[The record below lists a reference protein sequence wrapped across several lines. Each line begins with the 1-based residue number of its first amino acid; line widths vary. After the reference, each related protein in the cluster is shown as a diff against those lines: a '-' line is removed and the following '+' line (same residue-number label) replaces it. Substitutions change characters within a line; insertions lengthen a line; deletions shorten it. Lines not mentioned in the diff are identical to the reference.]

1 MFELHSL
8 IVLNLLVLLSALRVK
23 ATPLKDLKCNL
34 IIFADQ
40 FLTKIKKLSMNKII
54 VLLFAVAMIFAGCK
68 TESETSS
75 DQNMNINKVSE
86 NSSHAAKVEEKIDAA
101 NYTYLQVTENDNT
114 YWIAVTRMEI
124 EIGET
129 VYFSQAMEM
138 KNFKSESLERTFES
152 VLFVQDASK
161 FPIQQA
167 GEDPHKNLTSRQDD
181 EISIETPQGR
191 KSVEQIYN
199 EKESLNGK
207 TVKVKGKV
215 VKVNQNIMNRNWI
228 HIQDGTGDETNS
240 DLVVTSQNVVA
251 VGDIV
256 TAEGIVASDKDFGA
270 VYFFPIIVEDA
281 KIVK

>member
-1 MFELHSL
+1 M
-8 IVLNLLVLLSALRVK
+8 I
-23 ATPLKDLKCNL
+23 
-34 IIFADQ
+34 
-40 FLTKIKKLSMNKII
+40 KII
-54 VLLFAVAMIFAGCK
+54 VVLIAVAMIFAGCE

-75 DQNMNINKVSE
+75 DQNKNINKVSE
-86 NSSHAAKVEEKIDAA
+86 NSSHTAKVEEKIDAA
-101 NYTYLQVTENDNT
+101 NYTYLQVTENDKT

-124 EIGET
+124 EMGET

-138 KNFKSESLERTFES
+138 KNFKSESLNRTFES

-161 FPIQQA
+161 FPNQQA
-167 GEDPHKNLTSRQDD
+167 GDDPHKNLKRRQDE
-181 EISIETPQGR
+181 EISIETPQDS

-228 HIQDGTGDETNS
+228 HIQDGTGDDTNS
-240 DLVVTSQNVVA
+240 DLVVTTQDVAA

-256 TAEGIVASDKDFGA
+256 TAEGIVVTNKDFGA
-270 VYFFPIIVEDA
+270 GYSYSVLLENT
-281 KIVK
+281 KITK

>member
-1 MFELHSL
+1 MQFNYICTS
-8 IVLNLLVLLSALRVK
+8 
-23 ATPLKDLKCNL
+23 
-34 IIFADQ
+34 
-40 FLTKIKKLSMNKII
+40 FLTNIKRLSMIKII
-54 VLLFAVAMIFAGCK
+54 VLLFAVVMIFAGCE

-75 DQNMNINKVSE
+75 NKNTNTKMVSD
-86 NSSHAAKVEEKIDAA
+86 NNNHTAKVGEKIDAA
-101 NYTYLQVTENDNT
+101 NYTYLQVTENDKT
-114 YWIAVTRMEI
+114 YWIAATRMEI

-138 KNFKSESLERTFES
+138 KNFKSESLNRTFES
-152 VLFVQDASK
+152 ILFVQDASK
-161 FPIQQA
+161 FPNQQA
-167 GEDPHKNLTSRQDD
+167 GEDPHKNLTNQLDE
-181 EISIETPQGR
+181 EISIEPSQGS
-191 KSVEQIYN
+191 KTVEQIFN
-199 EKESLNGK
+199 EKKSLNGK

-270 VYFFPIIVEDA
+270 GYFFTVIVENA

>member
-1 MFELHSL
+1 M
-8 IVLNLLVLLSALRVK
+8 I
-23 ATPLKDLKCNL
+23 
-34 IIFADQ
+34 
-40 FLTKIKKLSMNKII
+40 KII
-54 VLLFAVAMIFAGCK
+54 VVLIAVAMIFAGCE

-75 DQNMNINKVSE
+75 DQNKNINKVSE
-86 NSSHAAKVEEKIDAA
+86 NSSHTAKVEEKIDAA
-101 NYTYLQVTENDNT
+101 NYTYLQVTENDKT

-124 EIGET
+124 EMGET

-138 KNFKSESLERTFES
+138 KNFKSESLNRTFES

-161 FPIQQA
+161 FPNQQA
-167 GEDPHKNLTSRQDD
+167 GDDPHKNLKRRQDE
-181 EISIETPQGR
+181 EISIETPQDS

-228 HIQDGTGDETNS
+228 HIQDGTGNETNS
-240 DLVVTSQNVVA
+240 DLVITSQDVVA
-251 VGDIV
+251 LGDIV
-256 TAEGIVASDKDFGA
+256 TAEGIVSSDKDFGA
-270 VYFFPIIVEDA
+270 GYFFPVIVEDA

>member
-1 MFELHSL
+1 MQFNYICTS
-8 IVLNLLVLLSALRVK
+8 
-23 ATPLKDLKCNL
+23 
-34 IIFADQ
+34 
-40 FLTKIKKLSMNKII
+40 FLTNIKRLSMIKII
-54 VLLFAVAMIFAGCK
+54 VLLFAVVMIFAGCE

-75 DQNMNINKVSE
+75 DQNTNINKVSE
-86 NSSHAAKVEEKIDAA
+86 NSSHTAKVEEKIDAA
-101 NYTYLQVTENDNT
+101 NYTYLQVTENDKT

-124 EIGET
+124 EMGET

-138 KNFKSESLERTFES
+138 KNFKSESLNRTFES

-161 FPIQQA
+161 FPNQQV
-167 GEDPHKNLTSRQDD
+167 GDDPHKNLKRRQDE
-181 EISIETPQGR
+181 EISIETPQDS

-228 HIQDGTGDETNS
+228 HIQDGTGDDTNS
-240 DLVVTSQNVVA
+240 DLVVTTQDVAA

-256 TAEGIVASDKDFGA
+256 TAEGIVVTNKDFGA
-270 VYFFPIIVEDA
+270 GYSYSVLLENT
-281 KIVK
+281 KITK

>member
-1 MFELHSL
+1 
-8 IVLNLLVLLSALRVK
+8 LSVHRVK

-40 FLTKIKKLSMNKII
+40 FLTNIKRLSMIKII
-54 VLLFAVAMIFAGCK
+54 VILIAVAMIFAGCE

-75 DQNMNINKVSE
+75 DQNKNIYKVSE
-86 NSSHAAKVEEKIDAA
+86 NSSHTARVEEKIDAA
-101 NYTYLQVTENDNT
+101 NYTYLQVTENDKT

-124 EIGET
+124 KIGET

-138 KNFKSESLERTFES
+138 KNFKSESLNRTFES
-152 VLFVQDASK
+152 ILFVQDAAK
-161 FPIQQA
+161 YPNQQM
-167 GEDPHKNLTSRQDD
+167 GEDPHKNLTSSKNEQ
-181 EISIETPQGR
+181 ISIETPEDG
-191 KSVEQIYN
+191 KTVEQIYN
-199 EKESLNGK
+199 ERVSLAGK

-215 VKVNQNIMNRNWI
+215 VKINQNIMNRNWI
-228 HIQDGTGDETNS
+228 HLQDGTGDETSS

-270 VYFFPIIVEDA
+270 GYFFAVIVEDA

>member
-1 MFELHSL
+1 M
-8 IVLNLLVLLSALRVK
+8 I
-23 ATPLKDLKCNL
+23 
-34 IIFADQ
+34 
-40 FLTKIKKLSMNKII
+40 KII
-54 VLLFAVAMIFAGCK
+54 VLFIAVVMIFAGCE
-68 TESETSS
+68 TESESS
-75 DQNMNINKVSE
+75 SNQNANINKVSE
-86 NSSHAAKVEEKIDAA
+86 NSSHTAKVAEKIDAA
-101 NYTYLQVTENDNT
+101 NYTYLEVTENDKT
-114 YWIAVTRMEI
+114 YWIAVTRMDI

-129 VYFSQAMEM
+129 LYFSQAMEM
-138 KNFKSESLERTFES
+138 KNFKSESLNRTFES

-161 FPIQQA
+161 FPNQQA
-167 GEDPHKNLTSRQDD
+167 GEDPHKNLKSRQDE
-181 EISIETPQGR
+181 EISIETPQDS

-256 TAEGIVASDKDFGA
+256 IAEGIVASDKDFGA
-270 VYFFPIIVEDA
+270 GYFFPVIVEDA